1 MLVRGV
7 IFLLVCFL
15 INDNKSST
23 KNELLWQTDRK
34 LQWNDFKGQ
43 PKYWSNFAAQTVTT
57 IEQSYTCDADN
68 FKLTL
73 IAKFNK
79 SKSWTK
85 TSKSKRILAHEQKH
99 FDLTELYARKMRK
112 TYQELTAPCQ
122 MGTAALNKIY
132 NDLFEE
138 LRQLQIL
145 YDVETDHGL
154 KTKAQQQWDDFI
166 ALGLNKYSKYK

>member
-1 MLVRGV
+1 MLIRSVV
-7 IFLLVCFL
+7 CLLVCFFL
-15 INDNKSST
+15 NDNKSTTS
-23 KNELLWQTDRK
+23 NELLWHNERK
-34 LQWNDFKGQ
+34 LQWNDFEGQ
-43 PKYWSNFAAQTVTT
+43 PKYWSDFAAQTVTT

-68 FKLTL
+68 FELKL

-79 SKSWTK
+79 TKSWTK

-112 TYQELTAPCQ
+112 AYLELLEPCT
-122 MGTAALNKIY
+122 MGTTALNKIY

-154 KTKAQQQWDDFI
+154 KTKAQQKWNDFI
-166 ALGLNKYSKYK
+166 AEGLNKYIKYK

>member
-1 MLVRGV
+1 MLIRCVV
-7 IFLLVCFL
+7 CLLVFFF
-15 INDNKSST
+15 ISNDKPSAKS
-23 KNELLWQTDRK
+23 ELLWESNRK
-34 LQWNDFKGQ
+34 LQWGDFKGK

-57 IEQSYTCDADN
+57 IEQSYSCEEEVFVFN
-68 FKLTL
+68 I

-79 SKSWTK
+79 AKSWTK

-112 TYQELTAPCQ
+112 EYSQLKKPCH
-122 MGTAALNKIY
+122 MGRVALNKIY

-154 KTKAQQQWDDFI
+154 KPKAQQKWNAFI
-166 ALGLNKYSKYK
+166 EEGLHNYNNYK